1 MVRLARALAFTV
13 PPAEVLVVVLLLSGV
28 SLPTPVLVAAEL
40 AVAAVIVLEATT
52 AWRLSRADRRAGL
65 GRRAAAAA
73 VWHHLVPA
81 PARRAL
87 EFEAKGAMSVLLWLL
102 RRRDRVPPGAT
113 ALPYARE
120 QWPMLLVVV
129 GVLAVEGAV
138 ADVLLAVFDAAT
150 AIRVVVFV
158 LHVYTIWLT
167 LVVGASCTVRP
178 HVVTG
183 EVLRVRYGVFLDLTV
198 PRSLITAVRLAHR
211 YDEPRAVGVEGDRLA
226 VAVGS
231 RTNVVVELAEPVTVV
246 RPLGSRAEVTEIR
259 FFTAE
264 PGRAVAALSAGKTR
278 SDA

>member
-1 MVRLARALAFTV
+1 MAD
-13 PPAEVLVVVLLLSGV
+13 LLL
-28 SLPTPVLVAAEL
+28 LT
-40 AVAAVIVLEATT
+40 
-52 AWRLSRADRRAGL
+52 
-65 GRRAAAAA
+65 
-73 VWHHLVPA
+73 
-81 PARRAL
+81 
-87 EFEAKGAMSVLLWLL
+87 
-102 RRRDRVPPGAT
+102 
-113 ALPYARE
+113 
-120 QWPMLLVVV
+120 VV

-246 RPLGSRAEVTEIR
+246 RPLGVPRRGRPRSGSSPRSRAAPSPR
-259 FFTAE
+259 
-264 PGRAVAALSAGKTR
+264 SAQERRDLTR
-278 SDA
+278 KSKIVRT